1 MYRKGFVLAVINNL
15 FIYFCLILP
24 YFLQYNF
31 TRVESY
37 VDWNPSFCCFAKY
50 FIYLYKCISIQGYFH
65 ETFLILLQ
73 YIRVGTFNKAPELF
87 TLQLVNVYE

>member
-37 VDWNPSFCCFAKY
+37 VYWNPSFCCFAKY
-50 FIYLYKCISIQGYFH
+50 FIYLYKCISMQGYFH
-65 ETFLILLQ
+65 ETFL
-73 YIRVGTFNKAPELF
+73 TFNKAPELF